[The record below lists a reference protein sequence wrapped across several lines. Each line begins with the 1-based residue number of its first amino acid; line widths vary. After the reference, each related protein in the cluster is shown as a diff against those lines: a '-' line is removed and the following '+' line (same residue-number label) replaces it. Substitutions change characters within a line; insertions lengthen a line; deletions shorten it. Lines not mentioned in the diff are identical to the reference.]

1 MHRNLIFVKTGTVG
15 NTNCNKVGDFVAT
28 VGNLVGI
35 LVGDTVG
42 ESYGKKVGD
51 SERGKAVGD
60 EIRKVLGIDVRS

>member
-1 MHRNLIFVKTGTVG
+1 MHRNIIFVKTGTVG

-42 ESYGKKVGD
+42 ESYGKK
-51 SERGKAVGD
+51 SR
-60 EIRKVLGIDVRS
+60 RF